1 LVSQQLGRWTE
12 VRADQNIDKDRLRLY
27 SLIAGVPVWPATV
40 GAVNTCSELDW
51 VRSLAAHLWYLTH
64 PLSSIADALHEFEL
78 AWRGT
83 GPSGHYATGPGPEYA
98 GSPVLGQAPATQDI
112 RYLLLRL
119 YCDRSTGME
128 SVCDPSSHTGDAMDL
143 RMGWFVFRVLEVLGY
158 RHISDSARERL
169 HRDMASQAERA
180 GLWVWAVF
188 VLQHLAIPDKRKEAV
203 QALIDRNIQD
213 CDEET
218 EQFLVTKLGLPVEWI
233 AASRATLAKSRHDH
247 RATVE
252 NLVTA
257 GRWAE
262 AHDVLV
268 KEIAPDCVISQDYQY
283 IDSLLSRLAVPDI
296 SDQIPRWA
304 IQGSVYHQYIK
315 LEAAVNSVLE
325 AGDDTSLQYQLERL
339 RPAVSRLCRAVSS
352 IPVIT
357 AKERLAQSEIA
368 KKVAHLMRAVH
379 SAVGSVNNSS
389 ARQVAE
395 LLSSLPLPED
405 YALQELRSLTRSYMM
420 EIA

>member
-1 LVSQQLGRWTE
+1 M
-12 VRADQNIDKDRLRLY
+12 
-27 SLIAGVPVWPATV
+27 

-64 PLSSIADALHEFEL
+64 PLSSIPDALHEFEL

-128 SVCDPSSHTGDAMDL
+128 AVCDPSSHTGDAMDL

-188 VLQHLAIPDKRKEAV
+188 VLQHIAIPDKRKEAV

-218 EQFLVTKLGLPVEWI
+218 EQFLVSKLGIPVEWI

-268 KEIAPDCVISQDYQY
+268 KEIAPDCIISQDYQY
-283 IDSLLSRLAVPDI
+283 IDR
-296 SDQIPRWA
+296 
-304 IQGSVYHQYIK
+304 Y
-315 LEAAVNSVLE
+315 
-325 AGDDTSLQYQLERL
+325 T
-339 RPAVSRLCRAVSS
+339 
-352 IPVIT
+352 
-357 AKERLAQSEIA
+357 
-368 KKVAHLMRAVH
+368 
-379 SAVGSVNNSS
+379 
-389 ARQVAE
+389 
-395 LLSSLPLPED
+395 
-405 YALQELRSLTRSYMM
+405 QE
-420 EIA
+420 